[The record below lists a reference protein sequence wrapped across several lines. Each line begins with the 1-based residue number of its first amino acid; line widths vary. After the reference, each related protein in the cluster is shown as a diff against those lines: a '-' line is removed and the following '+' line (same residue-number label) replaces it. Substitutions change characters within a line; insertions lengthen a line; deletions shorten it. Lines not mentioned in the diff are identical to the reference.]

1 MMMMMIIN
9 MKTILTMII
18 MLMTMMVMVIMMTRI
33 MIALMI
39 TMIIMMIITVA
50 MNDDGKFLL
59 EQIHR
64 RTLYIDTIYILLPS
78 SL

>member
-1 MMMMMIIN
+1 MMMVMMII
-9 MKTILTMII
+9 I
-18 MLMTMMVMVIMMTRI
+18 
-33 MIALMI
+33 I

-50 MNDDGKFLL
+50 INDDGKFLL